1 MGTTQPVSVTAS
13 MVTPACNLLDVGI
26 SSSSSSSLSRSY
38 QSHSN
43 GRKCGDG
50 LGHC

>member
-1 MGTTQPVSVTAS
+1 MGTKQPVSVTAS

-26 SSSSSSSLSRSY
+26 SSSSSLSRSY